1 MKKISDEL
9 LKMKRIV
16 YCGVEPYANLKMYR
30 KRLKDDE
37 VLVCIVPK
45 TKVTPEPIADTIKKL
60 KHRCWVY
67 EIGGHTMRNVL
78 NGRAESYIKL
88 HPNSERLVGDFP
100 KTISKK

>member
-45 TKVTPEPIADTIKKL
+45 TKVTPEPIADTTKKL
-60 KHRCWVY
+60 KH
-67 EIGGHTMRNVL
+67 
-78 NGRAESYIKL
+78 YIKKWSHL
-88 HPNSERLVGDFP
+88 LYIKCF
-100 KTISKK
+100 SKQDAI